1 MHPTNM
7 DKFKKIIVVLLFNLF
22 LLTNATAAQSSQT
35 TSSTSHALPISSE
48 EAQSLS
54 QAINQSENLTDTE
67 KNTLTLQINQIQS
80 WINSALESEQLLQQH
95 QQEISNTA
103 NRTIEIKSS
112 LKKLKEQV
120 KTSQTLTQTGNS
132 IESLSNILNK
142 SENDFDEANQTYLK
156 WDSALN
162 NLQILASDGAK
173 QKEAIGEALN
183 KLPKTTTDATN
194 NQQELKQQV
203 ENMVIRSR
211 IALLNSKLDLLQFQL
226 DHMEALT
233 KNAQMER
240 DYWLANK
247 TLQLQIMSHLQ
258 SILQEQKTAQA
269 ESELEQTVK
278 TQIDTKNPLYSIQ
291 AKLIQVQQNKT
302 DLTRQEKQIQQQINA
317 IVASNNT
324 LEADFA
330 RDKQIV
336 ELEGSRDIVAQVL
349 HKRVDTLSGIRI
361 QKSKAIKINDQ
372 LNQAVLAQILLS
384 EQLREATQQP
394 PELLLASLLPANTQ
408 LTEQETADLEESALQ
423 IQQKYIDA
431 AKELQSL
438 YPGFISKL
446 SELNSVY
453 LKQQKQVQEYTQFL
467 NNHLLWLPN
476 VEVESLFSPVALKAS
491 LHWFFAPENYNGL
504 FIDINEVITNQKT
517 NIAIWLLLIVLLS
530 TMRKRFKEKLKQ
542 SAAKIISIRTDS
554 LIYTVEAAGI
564 TFALTIL
571 IPLILIGA
579 ATLFNDLSNPA
590 EYTQRL
596 INSLINAGV
605 LIFVLGGLQ
614 QVCRP
619 GGLAEK
625 HFHWGISSVKSI
637 YRELKWAIPIGAI
650 LIIII
655 GLNTDSIGPSNR
667 QLIGRLGF
675 IALMAGLFIL
685 FYRLWSPNSDIMRMA
700 KNQIQKTTWLQLH
713 FIWFPLLLIIPILLI
728 WSTLSGYYYSSL
740 VLAERLNW
748 TAGMVLIIYML
759 RELLLRGIYLSER
772 KAHFEERIKQQEAL
786 IAAQQENENA
796 PKASSELPNIE
807 EPELNY
813 DKLNN
818 QVKQTVNLGYF
829 LALAAGLWL
838 LWSDIFLAL
847 NLINDSTLPLLK
859 SQMVDGV
866 VQQVPLTLADL
877 IQGLVLGAVT
887 LLLAKNLPG
896 ILEFTLLK
904 YLPIS
909 NAARYAISSL
919 TQYIIAIIGFIL
931 IFRALGIEW
940 SNIQWLV
947 AALSVG
953 LGFGLQEIVAN
964 FVSGIILLFEQPIR
978 VGDIVTVD
986 GVTGKVSK
994 IRIRATTI
1002 VNWDRQELIIPN
1014 KQIITG
1020 QLINWSLSDPINRV
1034 TINVGI
1040 AYGSDVNQAMKLIL
1054 EAAQENPEVLKDPEP
1069 SVIFTNFGDNSLE
1082 LTLRAFSNDLEN
1094 LIGIKS
1100 ELRNAINDKLNQ
1112 AEIVISF
1119 PQRDVHLDTSEPLE
1133 IKLTRAQKI

>member
-1 MHPTNM
+1 MGM
-7 DKFKKIIVVLLFNLF
+7 LKKIIVALLFTLF
-22 LLTNATAAQSSQT
+22 QLTSAIAAKSEQT
-35 TSSTSHALPISSE
+35 KELSTQQVSIDDL
-48 EAQSLS
+48 QSLS
-54 QAINQSENLTDTE
+54 QAISQSENLTDSE
-67 KNTLTLQINQIQS
+67 KNTLGLQVNQIQS
-80 WINSALESEQLLQQH
+80 WINSTTQSKQELQQH
-95 QQEISNTA
+95 QQEISNIDK
-103 NRTIEIKSS
+103 RTIEIKAS
-112 LKKLKEQV
+112 LKKLEEQV

-132 IESLSNILNK
+132 IENLSSILNTA
-142 SENDFDEANQTYLK
+142 ENALDEANQTYLK

-162 NLQILASDGAK
+162 NLQLLAADGAK
-173 QKEAIGEALN
+173 QRSAIEEALN
-183 KLPKTTTDATN
+183 KLSKTNQPLSPTG
-194 NQQELKQQV
+194 NQQDLKQQV
-203 ENMVIRSR
+203 EHMVVNSR
-211 IALLNSKLDLLQFQL
+211 LMLLHSKRDLLQFQL
-226 DHMEALT
+226 DNMEALT
-233 KNAQMER
+233 KNAQAER
-240 DYWLANK
+240 DYWQANK
-247 TLQLQIMSHLQ
+247 TLQLQVVNHLQ
-258 SILQEQKTAQA
+258 AIVQGQKTALA

-278 TQIDTKNPLYSIQ
+278 TLVDTNSPLYAIQ
-291 AKLIQVQQNKT
+291 AKLIEVQKNKT
-302 DLTRQEKQIQQQINA
+302 ALTRQENQVQQQINS
-317 IVASNNT
+317 IIDTNNS
-324 LEADFA
+324 LQADFT

-336 ELEGSRDIVAQVL
+336 ELKGSRDIVAQVL
-349 HKRVDTLSGIRI
+349 HKRVDTLSSIHI
-361 QKSKAIKINDQ
+361 QKSKALKINDQ

-384 EQLREATQQP
+384 EKLREATQQS
-394 PELLLASLLPANTQ
+394 PELLLASLLPRNTQ
-408 LTEQETADLEESALQ
+408 FTEQETADLEEKALQ
-423 IQQKYIDA
+423 LQQKYIDA

-453 LKQQKQVQEYTQFL
+453 LKQQQQVQEYTQFL

-476 VEVESLFSPVALKAS
+476 VEVESLFSPSALKAS
-491 LHWFFAPENYNGL
+491 LQWFFAPENYNGL
-504 FIDINEVITNQKT
+504 FTDINDVISNQKT
-517 NIAIWLLLIVLLS
+517 NIVIWLILIMAL
-530 TMRKRFKEKLKQ
+530 TAMRKRIKEELEQ
-542 SAAKIISIRTDS
+542 SAIKIISIRTDS
-554 LIYTVEAAGI
+554 LIYTLKAAFF
-564 TFALTIL
+564 TFTLIIL
-571 IPLILIGA
+571 LPLVLVGA
-579 ATLFNDLSNPA
+579 ATLFNDLNTPS

-596 INSLINAGV
+596 TNSLMNAGV

-625 HFHWGISSVKSI
+625 HFHWSISSVKSI
-637 YRELKWAIPIGAI
+637 YRELKWAIPIGVI

-655 GLNTDSIGPSNR
+655 GLNTDSVGPSNR

-700 KNQIQKTTWLQLH
+700 NNQAQRHSWVQLH
-713 FIWFPLLLIIPILLI
+713 FIWFPLLLVIPILLT

-740 VLAERLNW
+740 VLAERMNW
-748 TAGMVLIIYML
+748 TAGLILIIYML

-786 IAAQQENENA
+786 IAAQQENETS

-829 LALAAGLWL
+829 LALAVGLWL

-866 VQQVPLTLADL
+866 IQQVPLTLADL

-1040 AYGSDVNQAMKLIL
+1040 AYGSDVKQAMALIL
-1054 EAAQENPEVLKDPEP
+1054 QAAQENPEVLKDPEP

-1082 LTLRAFSNDLEN
+1082 LTLRAFSNDIEN

-1112 AEIVISF
+1112 AEIVVSF

-1133 IKLTRAQKI
+1133 IHLTRSEKPTK